1 MPQKK
6 HRINTL
12 RDSVYEYACPTV
24 HKHRDVRVID
34 GRFQC
39 RSCGETYD
47 EVVHLP
53 TDTRL
58 RREDVEI
65 VGPHAS
71 HQAAIDP
78 REDA

>member
-1 MPQKK
+1 M

-12 RDSVYEYACPTV
+12 RDSRYEYACPTV

-34 GRFQC
+34 GHFEC
-39 RSCGETYD
+39 RSCGQAFQEI
-47 EVVHLP
+47 VHLP
-53 TDTRL
+53 TGERL
-58 RREDVEI
+58 RRDDVEI

-78 REDA
+78 RENV